1 MWEREIK
8 FLFDL
13 FQSLVR
19 FQGRCHQRLL
29 DFEIFS
35 YPAHIVTLKNKSTCN
50 TEKFNFCGRYVP
62 SMAAAVLSD
71 SSLVTVLTYAQKYI
85 LEIPISSTKCISRFM
100 WRDIYCICISR
111 TSISWRS
118 LGRFIFKITSFSLLS
133 GSFSLV
139 SRCEYSVHI
148 VMCRYW
154 QVFKYIWYYLFTC
167 LVLSSISSK
176 WVSSWEYLVCQCID
190 RPLADTTYLVEK

>member
-1 MWEREIK
+1 MPSEVVGFWDIFLSSSYSDFKDEKHMSYREIQ
-8 FLFDL
+8 FLWKVCTKHGSCSSFR
-13 FQSLVR
+13 Q
-19 FQGRCHQRLL
+19 
-29 DFEIFS
+29 FS
-35 YPAHIVTLKNKSTCN
+35 CN
-50 TEKFNFCGRYVP
+50 CFNLC
-62 SMAAAVLSD
+62 
-71 SSLVTVLTYAQKYI
+71 TV